1 MNVLVVGAGIGGLAT
16 AIALADQGM
25 DVELV
30 ERRPQI
36 QALGS
41 GITLIGPALRALE
54 RLGVVDQCVAAG
66 YGMTTLKTLDVDGT
80 LASKFDLPSPAGSD
94 LPGMLG
100 MMRPTLHRILLDRA
114 ATLGVTARAGTELA
128 AVHSVDRAAE
138 VTLSDGSGG
147 RYDVLV
153 GADGVRSA
161 TREQLF
167 GPVPLVFRG
176 QGCIR
181 AVVPRPAQVTG
192 EIQYRPSGDVFIGFT
207 PTGENSMYMFCSY
220 PVEEDGWP
228 TPPELVDLVLRLTEP
243 FGGFVP
249 EVRTAI
255 LNPDQVNLAKFSTVL
270 APAPWAL
277 GCAVIVG
284 DAAHCPT
291 PQLAAGAAMCLE
303 DAVALAEELDSAG
316 SVEASLVRFSER
328 RYDRCRF
335 VVETSCQLA
344 HWQTYPGNP
353 DADHER
359 VTAEAFERLAQPF

>member
-16 AIALADQGM
+16 AIALAEQGM
-25 DVELV
+25 DVEVV
-30 ERRPQI
+30 ERRPAI

-54 RLGVVDQCVAAG
+54 RLGVVEQCVAAG
-66 YGMTTLKTLDVDGT
+66 YGIATFETLDVDGT
-80 LASKFDLPSPAGSD
+80 LASKFDLPSPAGSE

-100 MMRPTLHRILLDRA
+100 MMRPTLHRILLDRV
-114 ATLGVTARAGTELA
+114 ATLGVTTRAGTELA
-128 AVHSVDRAAE
+128 SVRTVDQAAE
-138 VTLSDGSGG
+138 ITLSDGSGA
-147 RYDVLV
+147 RYDLVV

-161 TREQLF
+161 TRDQLL

-181 AVVPRPAQVTG
+181 AVVPRPPQVTG
-192 EIQYRPSGDVFIGFT
+192 EVQYRPFGDVFIGFT
-207 PTGENSMYMFCSY
+207 PTGEDSMYMFCSY
-220 PVEEDGWP
+220 PVAEDGWP
-228 TPPELVDLVLRLTEP
+228 TALELVDLVLRLTEP

-249 EVRTAI
+249 EVRAQI
-255 LNPDQVNLAKFSTVL
+255 LHPDQVNLAKFSTVL
-270 APAPWAL
+270 APAPWAV
-277 GCAVIVG
+277 GRAVIVG

-303 DAVALAEELDSAG
+303 DAVALAEELDDG
-316 SVEASLVRFSER
+316 RSVEASLARFSQR
-328 RYDRCRF
+328 RFDRCRF

-353 DADHER
+353 AAEHER

>member
-1 MNVLVVGAGIGGLAT
+1 MNVLVVGAGIAGLAT
-16 AIALADQGM
+16 AIALAEQGM

-30 ERRPQI
+30 ERRAQI

-54 RLGVVDQCVAAG
+54 RLGVVEQCVAAG
-66 YGMTTLKTLDVDGT
+66 YGIRTFQTLNVDGT
-80 LASKFDLPSPAGSD
+80 PASKFDLPSPAGSE

-100 MMRPTLHRILLDRA
+100 MMRPALHAILLDRA
-114 ATLGVTARAGTELA
+114 AALGVTARGGTELA
-128 AVHSVDRAAE
+128 SVHTGDRAAE
-138 VTLSDGSGG
+138 VTLTDGSGG
-147 RYDVLV
+147 RYDLVV

-161 TREQLF
+161 TRDQLF

-192 EIQYRPSGDVFIGFT
+192 EIQYRPFGDVFIGFT
-207 PTGENSMYMFCSY
+207 PTGEDSMYMFCSY

-249 EVRTAI
+249 AARAEI
-255 LNPDQVNLAKFSTVL
+255 LDPDQVNLAKFSTVL
-270 APAPWAL
+270 APEPWTV
-277 GCAVIVG
+277 GRAVILG

-303 DAVALAEELDSAG
+303 DAVALAEELDTGG
-316 SVEASLVRFSER
+316 SVEAALVRFSQR

-344 HWQTYPGNP
+344 HWQTYPNNP

-359 VTAEAFERLAQPF
+359 VTAEAFERLARPF